1 MAAEGT
7 EKRETPDGAATGAA
21 SGAPQPGA
29 AGDAAGGAAG
39 NAAGDAPGNAAGSI
53 PPTREDGSPWPV
65 VNGKKPGDPYYGV
78 ELEQMEWAAR
88 RQRRY
93 SFVLAIQIA
102 FLVAVVG
109 IIIYYIA
116 TA

>member
-29 AGDAAGGAAG
+29 AGGAAG
-39 NAAGDAPGNAAGSI
+39 DVPGNAAGSI

>member
-7 EKRETPDGAATGAA
+7 EKREAPDGAAARAADGAA
-21 SGAPQPGA
+21 SGAPQPGT
-29 AGDAAGGAAG
+29 AGD
-39 NAAGDAPGNAAGSI
+39 AAGDAPGNAAGSI